1 MKLKYFIPISI
12 SIIYLLFTQWIFAY
26 GPIEYGLKQPMIF
39 WILLF
44 CYNFCIVIGYFAGYR
59 YSKIRIQSKYRN
71 LESTLDMRY
80 VHLVIIGSFIASLI
94 SFKGGENLIERLNP
108 IFWFES
114 AIKGILNPGEA
125 YNDKMSRVISDTSGN
140 KVFNIIL
147 FMIAF
152 TKSLVI
158 PFTIFFWKKLSKSF
172 RLIAV
177 LASIL
182 PLLSSLSNGTNKG
195 VFDFAIFLSTAIIL
209 KNIYN
214 SQKQRN
220 IKKNSPFKLII
231 ISLSIISIS
240 VIYFSN
246 TIGQRGGD
254 IQFIESQD
262 TLGRINVKE
271 KAVNLAQSSPSF
283 YTYAWLGS
291 YIVQGYYGFSLAL
304 EEDFD
309 STFGF
314 GNSIFV
320 RRNIESITGL
330 KLRERTFQ
338 YKVREKWGEY
348 SQWHSFY
355 SYFANDFHFI
365 GVGFIL
371 FILGMNMFSCWNNF
385 LHTANPF
392 AGALMSIYALLII
405 FLPANNQ
412 IFGFLDG
419 FSGFFWTTLLWIKTK
434 KLNND

>member
-1 MKLKYFIPISI
+1 ML
-12 SIIYLLFTQWIFAY
+12 
-26 GPIEYGLKQPMIF
+26 
-39 WILLF
+39 
-44 CYNFCIVIGYFAGYR
+44 GYFAGYR
-59 YSKIRIQSKYRN
+59 YSKIRIPSKYRN
-71 LESTLDMRY
+71 LESTLDLKY
-80 VHLVIIGSFIASLI
+80 VKLIIIGSFIASLI
-94 SFKGGENLIERLNP
+94 SFKGGENFIERLNP

-140 KVFNIIL
+140 KVYNIIL

-158 PFTIFFWKKLSKSF
+158 PFTIFFWKKLGKLF

-177 LASIL
+177 IAAIL

-214 SQKQRN
+214 RQTPRN
-220 IKKNSPFKLII
+220 VVKKSPVKLII
-231 ISLSIISIS
+231 ISLTIISLP

-246 TIGQRGGD
+246 TIGERGGD

-262 TLGRINVKE
+262 PLGKIKVTE
-271 KAVNLAQSSPSF
+271 KSVSLAQSSPF
-283 YTYAWLGS
+283 YYTYSWLGS

-304 EEDFD
+304 EEKFD

-330 KLRERTFQ
+330 KLRERTYQ
-338 YKVREKWGEY
+338 YKIRKNWGEN

-355 SYFANDFHFI
+355 SYFANDFHFV

-371 FILGMNMFSCWNNF
+371 FILGMNMFLCWKSF
-385 LHTANPF
+385 LTSGNPF
-392 AGALMSIYALLII
+392 AGALMSLYTLLII
-405 FLPANNQ
+405 FMPANNQ

-419 FSGFFWTTLLWIKTK
+419 FSGFMWTTLLWIKTK
-434 KLNND
+434 NLSYA